1 MITIKKAVKVE
12 RRSREVVQMQ
22 KVQTILGRVWRDIKN
37 FRAAILAL
45 VLYNAVVRS
54 VFRAFC
60 PQLILTG
67 FPCAGCGM
75 TRAVLYILTG
85 RFARGMQLNP
95 AAPLSVQDAQSLSGR
110 TAACVLQKQ
119 YSAQD
124 FYEIIKHWKIET
136 GSSCLGRATGF
147 WRRQSMCCTCGS
159 GEVDCHCI

>member
-1 MITIKKAVKVE
+1 MIKIKKAVKVE

-95 AAPLSVQDAQSLSGR
+95 AAPLWILFLGCFFVNRYVRGVYAKHTKLWLGVVC
-110 TAACVLQKQ
+110 AATLAVYL
-119 YSAQD
+119 YRMLNHFPGAPPLV
-124 FYEIIKHWKIET
+124 YYRNNI
-136 GSSCLGRATGF
+136 L
-147 WRRQSMCCTCGS
+147 RRIFMRL
-159 GEVDCHCI
+159 

>member
-1 MITIKKAVKVE
+1 
-12 RRSREVVQMQ
+12 MQ

-45 VLYNAVVRS
+45 ILYNAVVRS

-85 RFARGMQLNP
+85 RFARGC
-95 AAPLSVQDAQSLSGR
+95 SS
-110 TAACVLQKQ
+110 TLQRR
-119 YSAQD
+119 
-124 FYEIIKHWKIET
+124 F
-136 GSSCLGRATGF
+136 GSSSWAAFL
-147 WRRQSMCCTCGS
+147 
-159 GEVDCHCI
+159 